1 MIKKIFFSIVLGL
14 LFLAPSLFSQSS
26 KIAFINSEQ
35 VIVQLPEAQEAQTIL
50 EEMQI
55 AARDSI
61 QLLEE
66 TYREK
71 LDEYQLL
78 ESQMTEEAKRQK
90 QTELVELQNYYSVF
104 TRRKSDELQR
114 MRDDLMRPILE
125 KVQKAIDQL
134 AKDEGLHFIFDKTAA
149 VPVLL
154 YGDNQYNLTNKL
166 LDIMIRGVKT
176 TTPRRRN

>member
-1 MIKKIFFSIVLGL
+1 MVKKIFFSAILGL
-14 LFLAPSLFSQSS
+14 LFLTPSLFSQSR
-26 KIAFINSEQ
+26 IAFINSEQ
-35 VIVQLPEAQEAQTIL
+35 VIVQLPEAQEAQKIL

-55 AARDSI
+55 TARDSI

-66 TYREK
+66 TFKEK

-90 QTELVELQNYYSVF
+90 QTELTEIQNYYQMF
-104 TRRKSDELQR
+104 TRRKSDEIQK

-125 KVQKAIDQL
+125 RIQKAIDQL
-134 AKDEGLHFIFDKTAA
+134 AKDEGLNFIFDKTAA
-149 VPVLL
+149 IPVLL

-176 TTPRRRN
+176 APRKK

>member
-1 MIKKIFFSIVLGL
+1 MSKKIFVSIILGL
-14 LFLAPSLFSQSS
+14 LFLTPSLFSQS

-35 VIVQLPEAQEAQTIL
+35 VIIQLPEAQEAQKIL

-55 AARDSI
+55 VARDSV

-90 QTELVELQNYYSVF
+90 QTELVELQNYYTVF
-104 TRRKSDELQR
+104 TRRKSDEIQR
-114 MRDDLMRPILE
+114 TRDELMQPILE
-125 KVQKAIDQL
+125 NIQKAIDQL
-134 AKDEGLHFIFDKTAA
+134 AKDEGLDFIFDKTAA
-149 VPVLL
+149 VPILL
-154 YGDNQYNLTNKL
+154 YGGNQYNLTNKL
-166 LDIMIRGVKT
+166 LDMMIRGVSPT
-176 TTPRRRN
+176 RRR